1 MDPLEIQGQPPSLG
15 GKKCDALVCYEYWH
29 QGSLIEPANVIFVRA
44 DGEWHKLFFDSGI
57 IFWRSG
63 VEPDPSFDAPE
74 IDSMFRLVDLGQ
86 RFDLVGHRITACDAA
101 PTLKGAKVTFAF
113 DGGRSIVF
121 ETNSDGTSYV
131 AA

>member
-15 GKKCDALVCYEYWH
+15 GKKCDALVCYEHWH
-29 QGSLIEPANVIFVRA
+29 QGSLIEPANVIFIRA

-57 IFWRSG
+57 IFWKSG

-74 IDSMFRLVDLGQ
+74 IASIFRLVDLGH
-86 RFDLVGHRITACDAA
+86 RLDLVGHRIAACDAA
-101 PTLKGAKVTFAF
+101 PTPQGAKVTLTF
-113 DGGRSIVF
+113 DSGRSVVF
-121 ETNSDGTSYV
+121 ETANDVTSYV